1 MTRKSVTARN
11 RANAASSTG
20 PKTAEGRAVSAMN
33 ARRDGATGKPDQA
46 LVGAYLSVILDQPY
60 LSLGDL
66 VSPDEATQKALAL
79 AQAEARL
86 VVAQNALTAFEA
98 QGSATNPQGFGGAG
112 AIEEAATFWLND
124 LVSSEKSRRREAL
137 RCIAVLEGCVR
148 QQKKQRA
155 PNPARAYRLLVR
167 YVSEAKAARGR
178 ALAAWLATKSEPA
191 PWDGMGQKCNSPKRT
206 QIQI

>member
-33 ARRDGATGKPDQA
+33 ARRHGATGKPDQA
-46 LVGAYLSVILDQPY
+46 LAGAYLSVILDRPH

-66 VSPDEATQKALAL
+66 VAPDEATQKALAL

-86 VVAQNALTAFEA
+86 VAAQNALTAFEA
-98 QGSATNPQGFGGAG
+98 QASATNPQGFGGAD

-124 LVSSEKSRRREAL
+124 LGSSEKSRRRDAL
-137 RCIAVLEGCVR
+137 RRIAVLEGCIR

-155 PNPARAYRLLVR
+155 PNPARTQRLLMR

-178 ALAAWLATKSEPA
+178 ALAAWLATKA
-191 PWDGMGQKCNSPKRT
+191 DTLAWDAKGKTVDLPKRT
-206 QIQI
+206 KIQL